1 MSIEQLRNEL
11 QSMERQRQ
19 EKKTDERIAIRKKDS
34 GRIRDL
40 RREIRGCNK
49 VIAFINK
56 RILEIE
62 KKTSKPGHSNS
73 DPTPEKTVEEQ
84 ESDNTPDHWDSSAG
98 EDDENDEDYEDDE
111 NDEDYGDYENYEDY
125 KDDNHNTGKTHKK
138 QKWSKF
144 DDENDAARWIERV
157 CNLFISQRLTVLFRG
172 MEATLKDGG
181 FDEWLE
187 SNEAYNLDL
196 EGANNKKLRDM
207 SSKQREQWHKS
218 HVQQGEA
225 EAEAEP
231 WVLEEWE
238 VLAIKRGYLG
248 FYKFFNAVQLQLR
261 IKPFADENNQLE
273 VMIEAKNR
281 EYAFSNHLMLLSTQV
296 QKQQQRF
303 DSMASVDPVYSIASF
318 LNLYGDALPEFEL
331 QPNIVPDIVMLC
343 LQAIFHANTCM
354 LDFYSSMKNPP
365 AHKNFNNL
373 HKHFIQICVW
383 PLDEEVKT
391 QMKNTETADTF
402 AMVIYTLLCDQ
413 KMTRDGFCYIL
424 QPEEDSDKKFL
435 CISGID
441 LYQDESSLQRIDE
454 TWQRVAYT
462 RTINATD
469 LWHMVY
475 EQSMATFPGD
485 KISAIRFGFVYL
497 NQTLSIIDTHAIVC
511 MGWPLNYQVR
521 DALQAGIMCALTAKQ
536 THAFSEIPKNISWQ
550 AQAQAGKTYL
560 CPGWAWWHVLLQ
572 LHAEEELFDN
582 EAKHSQHFSTF
593 YEILADTKDGN
604 SVLTNK
610 DSSFSR
616 HGVSH
621 LLLALAE
628 FGSYDTMM
636 FGDASMN
643 LLTLFLSCIV
653 STIQEEMLRNLI
665 QLNSLDKDRL
675 TPNSW
680 TDSDMK
686 VLCTRLLNVV
696 CGEYCK
702 KKALKNNANTK
713 WWHTCVT
720 ENIENIDEEEKIITP
735 QSEIFTQ
742 IMQEY
747 DDLFFTDISEDTQV
761 HNLSMKIATA
771 MLMLYDIRSSGTE
784 SEMRTQLLEFSRN
797 VHKNAGYA
805 NNDTVSYESMS
816 QRYSTNL
823 QHSINSEFRYYINS
837 AVGRAMLCFCGC
849 TDMAQSMIE
858 GSLSQ
863 TNNTTEF
870 IKSIQGLQGVA
881 YRTTT
886 GTHVAGV
893 ESRANVREMAW
904 DKMVAWRTEQHRAD
918 TITRQKLRDKDPDN
932 ATLRIPINRQI
943 DLHDALE
950 QNNYVDEMHTMLL
963 KMKEL
968 MTDDIMYQCFMQNCC
983 QVQKT
988 DDEMFMKAGMELW
1001 MPVIIKNS
1009 ISDDDKLKHRAWY
1022 DYIKQ
1027 DPTHKS
1033 EPRLEIGLHM
1043 LTLARA
1049 YYEDCAKYDS
1059 MLRHRS
1065 SIHTRDRVQNT
1076 IARPNEQTKQDPG
1089 FNIEQR

>member
-1 MSIEQLRNEL
+1 MLGAL
-11 QSMERQRQ
+11 
-19 EKKTDERIAIRKKDS
+19 
-34 GRIRDL
+34 
-40 RREIRGCNK
+40 
-49 VIAFINK
+49 VIMLFKLCI
-56 RILEIE
+56 
-62 KKTSKPGHSNS
+62 GHVITHSSN
-73 DPTPEKTVEEQ
+73 
-84 ESDNTPDHWDSSAG
+84 AG
-98 EDDENDEDYEDDE
+98 TLNMPMDDAVNVA
-111 NDEDYGDYENYEDY
+111 
-125 KDDNHNTGKTHKK
+125 
-138 QKWSKF
+138 F

-172 MEATLKDGG
+172 METTLKDGD

-187 SNEAYNLDL
+187 NNEEYNLEL
-196 EGANNKKLRDM
+196 VGANNKKLRDM
-207 SSKQREQWHKS
+207 SDKKSEQWHES

-225 EAEAEP
+225 EAEAEAEP
-231 WVLEEWE
+231 WVLAEWE
-238 VLAIKRGYLG
+238 VLAIKRRYLG
-248 FYKFFNAVQLQLR
+248 FYKFFNAVQLQLK
-261 IKPFADENNQLE
+261 IEPFGDEDNELK
-273 VMIEAKNR
+273 VMINAKTR
-281 EYAFSNHLMLLSTQV
+281 ENASFNHLMLLSTQV
-296 QKQQQRF
+296 HKQQQRF
-303 DSMASVDPVYSIASF
+303 NSMASVDHAVYSIASF
-318 LNLYGDALPEFEL
+318 LNFYDDAFPQFEL

-354 LDFYSSMKNPP
+354 LDFYSAMKNPP

-383 PLDEEVKT
+383 PAWPADEVQT

-424 QPEEDSDKKFL
+424 QPEEDSDKQFL

-454 TWQRVAYT
+454 TWKRVAYT

-511 MGWPLNYQVR
+511 TGWPLNYQVR

-536 THAFSEIPKNISWQ
+536 THAFSEIPKSISWQ
-550 AQAQAGKTYL
+550 AQTQAGKTYL
-560 CPGWAWWHVLLQ
+560 CPGWAWWHILLQ
-572 LHAEEELFDN
+572 LHAEEQLFDN
-582 EAKHSQHFSTF
+582 EAIHNHHFALF
-593 YEILADTKDGN
+593 YDILANTKHGN

-628 FGSYDTMM
+628 FGPYDTML
-636 FGDASMN
+636 FGNAAMN
-643 LLTLFLSCIV
+643 LMTLFLSCII
-653 STIQEEMLRNLI
+653 STIQEKMLRNLI
-665 QLNSLDKDRL
+665 QLNSLDKDSN

-696 CGEYCK
+696 CGEYCTK
-702 KKALKNNANTK
+702 RALENNANTE

-720 ENIENIDEEEKIITP
+720 ENIENIYDEDDSDTL

-742 IMQEY
+742 LLREY
-747 DDLFFTDISEDTQV
+747 NDLFLPEIPQDQEV

-771 MLMLYDIRSSGTE
+771 MLMLYDIRSSAAE
-784 SEMRTQLLEFSRN
+784 SEMRTELLEFSRN
-797 VHKNAGYA
+797 VYEDAADA
-805 NNDTVSYESMS
+805 NNGTVSYESMLEL
-816 QRYSTNL
+816 YSTKL

-837 AVGRAMLCFCGC
+837 AVGKAMLCFCGC

-858 GSLSQ
+858 TSLSQ
-863 TNNTTEF
+863 NNNTTEF
-870 IKSIQGLQGVA
+870 IKSIRGLQGVA

-893 ESRANVREMAW
+893 ESHANVREMAW
-904 DKMVAWRTEQHRAD
+904 DKMVAWRTEQHRAE
-918 TITRQKLRDKDPDN
+918 TITRQKLRDKEPNN
-932 ATLRIPINRQI
+932 ATLRIPIKRQI

-950 QNNYVDEMHTMLL
+950 QNNFIIEIHTMMRQ
-963 KMKEL
+963 MKTR

-988 DDEMFMKAGMELW
+988 DDEELMMKAGMELW
-1001 MPVIIKNS
+1001 MPGIIKNS
-1009 ISDDDKLKHRAWY
+1009 IADDRASRMEWY
-1022 DYIKQ
+1022 DYIKN
-1027 DPTHKS
+1027 DPTHQS
-1033 EPRLEIGLHM
+1033 EPKLEIIFYM

-1076 IARPNEQTKQDPG
+1076 IARPNEQTKHDPG